1 MKTKMVG
8 RRGGFT
14 LVELLIVI
22 MIISIL
28 AGMMMLATGSA
39 TDSAEAAKLIND
51 LRAAKS
57 AALLLYIDEEAWPT
71 SKDVA
76 AAGTSLDKYTDR
88 PLFSASGGSQAKY
101 LLDIAQGVHTTGTTP
116 KQRAFIGITKND
128 GGKANISPGVETKL
142 RASANNAGL
151 VFEDTMQKMGITG
164 ATLKKGF
171 VYTFLN

>member
-1 MKTKMVG
+1 MKLKMVG

-76 AAGTSLDKYTDR
+76 SAGPSLDKYTDR
-88 PLFSASGGSQAKY
+88 PLFSSPGGSHAKY
-101 LLDIAQGVHTTGTTP
+101 LLDIAEGIHTAGATP
-116 KQRAFIGITKND
+116 KLRSFIGIAKNNA
-128 GGKANISPGVETKL
+128 GNANIPPGVETKL
-142 RASANNAGL
+142 RSSANNAGL
-151 VFEDTMQKMGITG
+151 VFDDTMQNLGITG
-164 ATLKKGF
+164 AILKKGD